1 MKKQN
6 TKLRRE
12 QIKKAALEI
21 IVYEG
26 IGKLSTRNLA
36 AKVGIS
42 EGAIF
47 RHFKTKQDIILSII
61 EDVKEN
67 MLGAMKLAAN
77 VKNPADR
84 RLFNMMCAQV
94 KYILNNQGVNILLFS
109 EAVHYDDSVLK
120 KELKKILDEQKKLL
134 TGVIKDGVKEGIFDK
149 NTNIEDASMFYLGIP
164 ITLNIEL
171 VLNRSKL
178 NTESFCKRML
188 SLFFRVLGGR
198 NSYEF

>member
-21 IVYEG
+21 IVCEG

-67 MLGAMKLAAN
+67 MLGAMKLVAN
-77 VKNPADR
+77 EKKPANR

-109 EAVHYDDSVLK
+109 EAVHYNDSVLK
-120 KELKKILDEQKKLL
+120 KELKKILDEQKKIL
-134 TGVIKDGVKEGIFDK
+134 TEVIKDGIKEGIFDR
-149 NTNIEDASMFYLGIP
+149 NINVGDASMLYLGIP
-164 ITLNIEL
+164 ITLNIEI

-178 NTESFCKRML
+178 DPESFCKRML

>member
-6 TKLRRE
+6 TKIRKE

-21 IVYEG
+21 IVCEG

-67 MLGAMKLAAN
+67 MLGAMKLAAKE
-77 VKNPADR
+77 KNPADR
-84 RLFNMMCAQV
+84 RLFDMMCAQV

-120 KELKKILDEQKKLL
+120 KELKKILDEQKKIL
-134 TGVIKDGVKEGIFDK
+134 TEVIKDGIKEGIFDR
-149 NTNIEDASMFYLGIP
+149 NINVGDAAMLYLGIP

>member
-6 TKLRRE
+6 TKIRKE

-21 IVYEG
+21 IVCEG

-36 AKVGIS
+36 VKVGIS

-67 MLGAMKLAAN
+67 MVGGMRLAAAQ
-77 VKNPADR
+77 KNPADK
-84 RLFNMMCAQV
+84 RLFDMMCVQI

-120 KELKKILDEQKKLL
+120 KELRKILDEQKKLL
-134 TGVIKDGVKEGIFDK
+134 TGVIKDGIKEGIFDK
-149 NTNIEDASMFYLGIP
+149 NINIEDASMFYLGIP

-178 NTESFCKRML
+178 NTESFCRRML
-188 SLFFRVLGGR
+188 SLFFKVLGGMT
-198 NSYEF
+198 SYEF